1 MKPFIYILLS
11 ALISSIFTI
20 FIYSKQFPQR
30 ILVRE
35 PRAIFS
41 DSRSTTNEPVN
52 KLEYPQTDDAP
63 SNNFNLTNTAPDE
76 YPSFREAA
84 KKSTPAVVFIRSTEI
99 RTNRWG
105 YEYLDH
111 SSGSGVIISDDGYI
125 VTNHHVIETG
135 GADLSAN
142 IEVTLNN
149 KQKYIAKIIGDDP
162 STDIALLKIDAKD
175 LNYLSFGNSDE
186 LETGDWV
193 LAIGNPEKLR
203 STVTAGIVSAKGRNI
218 NILEDRDFSIE
229 SFIQT
234 DAVVNPGN
242 SGGALV
248 EANGLL
254 IGINT
259 AILTHTGNYEGYSFA
274 VPSNLVK
281 KVIQDLKEFGK
292 SQRAFLGITLNDDI
306 DNQKV
311 ADLKLPDH
319 SGVLVEKVHQQS
331 AAEDAGLKAGDVL
344 LRVDQNLITSNNDV
358 HEKIGSKRPGDEVN
372 ITFYRAGKTL
382 QTTVKLKDINNNASI
397 EHVSVH
403 SEKILSD
410 QGFEIRDLNQYEKSR
425 FKINGVRVVGIYK
438 GSVVD
443 MTNMQ
448 TGYIITQINGQ
459 TVKDA
464 ADFISKVKRLNGFV
478 DLTGFYDFDRSQ
490 SIYPYKFKKVS

>member
-1 MKPFIYILLS
+1 MKLFIYILIS
-11 ALISSIFTI
+11 ALVSSVFTI

-35 PRAIFS
+35 PKAIFS
-41 DSRSTTNEPVN
+41 DSKSTSPESNRP
-52 KLEYPQTDDAP
+52 LEYSTPDAP
-63 SNNFNLTNTAPDE
+63 HSPNLNLTNTAPEE
-76 YPSFREAA
+76 YLSFREAA

-135 GADLSAN
+135 GVDLSAN

-254 IGINT
+254 VGINT

-306 DNQKV
+306 DNQK
-311 ADLKLPDH
+311 L
-319 SGVLVEKVHQQS
+319 
-331 AAEDAGLKAGDVL
+331 
-344 LRVDQNLITSNNDV
+344 
-358 HEKIGSKRPGDEVN
+358 
-372 ITFYRAGKTL
+372 AGKKT
-382 QTTVKLKDINNNASI
+382 
-397 EHVSVH
+397 
-403 SEKILSD
+403 
-410 QGFEIRDLNQYEKSR
+410 
-425 FKINGVRVVGIYK
+425 
-438 GSVVD
+438 
-443 MTNMQ
+443 
-448 TGYIITQINGQ
+448 
-459 TVKDA
+459 
-464 ADFISKVKRLNGFV
+464 
-478 DLTGFYDFDRSQ
+478 
-490 SIYPYKFKKVS
+490 